1 MITLNL
7 LPDIKRQ
14 YIKARRNQARVIS
27 VAILVTI
34 GSVAAVA
41 LVAFYIYAV
50 QGLYSASL
58 SDGIKEKSDKL
69 RAVKDLDKYATVQ
82 NQLKN
87 ISELHGKKILATRLF
102 DVMSQLNPA
111 APNNVRISTLD
122 FDSSTSTIS
131 LQGTTDTYTG
141 LETFRDT
148 LKNAEITYVPIGS
161 QEAVKETLFTPG
173 SVVIVSQG
181 FGQAADGGQDIVS
194 FSFSMTYNPQTFSRE
209 VGALSVIVPQ
219 KDTTQS
225 RQDTP
230 GIFDASAQTQG
241 GQ

>member
-27 VAILVTI
+27 GAILVTI
-34 GSVAAVA
+34 VSVAAVA
-41 LVAFYIYAV
+41 LIAFYVYAV

-58 SDGIKEKSDKL
+58 SNGIKEKSAKL
-69 RAVKDLDKYATVQ
+69 RAVKDIDKYATVQ

-87 ISELHGKKILATRLF
+87 ISELHGKKIIAARLF
-102 DVMSQLNPA
+102 DIMTQLNPV
-111 APNNVRISTLD
+111 APNNVRISALD
-122 FDSSTSTIS
+122 FDNMTSTIS

-148 LKNAEITYVPIGS
+148 LKNAEINYIPAGTN
-161 QEAVKETLFTPG
+161 EAVKEPLFTPG

-181 FGQAADGGQDIVS
+181 FGQAADGSQDIVS

-209 VGALSVIVPQ
+209 VSTLSVIVPQ
-219 KDTTQS
+219 IDTTQS

-230 GIFDASAQTQG
+230 GIFDAAAQPQG